1 MRNNE
6 TGEFELVV
14 GDRQLLSAFFIVVLL
29 CAVAFAMGY
38 VVGQNAPRSGKIT
51 ADSTPPSQPAN
62 AADSRPQPLAPAQS
76 AAPPA
81 AAPADNPAAP
91 ADSSPQPTT
100 QPSQGA
106 APATAAQPA
115 AQAPAAQA
123 APPKQAEP
131 PASNTPVAP
140 EDLPGGNYWQV
151 MAVAQQQAEMLR
163 TTLKDHGFSVYL
175 SPGSKGLIR
184 VLVGP
189 YPDTQSFGK
198 AKGDLEGAGMHPLRY
213 KP

>member
-38 VVGQNAPRSGKIT
+38 VVGQNAPRSGKAT
-51 ADSTPPSQPAN
+51 AEGTAPAPSAGQG
-62 AADSRPQPLAPAQS
+62 ADARPQPL
-76 AAPPA
+76 PPA
-81 AAPADNPAAP
+81 ATPAPTPAASESSDKS
-91 ADSSPQPTT
+91 ADSAPQPTT
-100 QPSQGA
+100 QPAQGSEPAKPQTKA
-106 APATAAQPA
+106 A
-115 AQAPAAQA
+115 APAAQTSPA
-123 APPKQAEP
+123 APTE
-131 PASNTPVAP
+131 PVAAA
-140 EDLPGGNYWQV
+140 DLPAGSYWQV
-151 MAVAQQQAEMLR
+151 MAVAQTQAEILR
-163 TTLKDHGFSVYL
+163 TTLKDHGFQVYL

-189 YPDTQSFGK
+189 YPDTQSMGK
-198 AKGDLEGAGMHPLRY
+198 AKTDLEAAGLRPVRF

>member
-51 ADSTPPSQPAN
+51 ADATPPAQAATN
-62 AADSRPQPLAPAQS
+62 AGDSRPQPLAPAPS
-76 AAPPA
+76 TAPPTA
-81 AAPADNPAAP
+81 ATDNPAP
-91 ADSSPQPTT
+91 PDSSPQPTT
-100 QPSQGA
+100 QASQGA
-106 APATAAQPA
+106 APS
-115 AQAPAAQA
+115 QAPAQTPPAPT
-123 APPKQAEP
+123 APPKQAEA
-131 PASNTPVAP
+131 PAGNTPVAA
-140 EDLPGGNYWQV
+140 EDLPAGNYWQV
-151 MAVAQQQAEMLR
+151 MAVAEQQAQMLR

-189 YPDTQSFGK
+189 YADTQSLGK
-198 AKGDLEGAGMHPLRY
+198 AKSDLESAGMHPLRY

>member
-38 VVGQNAPRSGKIT
+38 VVGQNAPRSGKTT
-51 ADSTPPSQPAN
+51 AESTPTPQSNSGVDA
-62 AADSRPQPLAPAQS
+62 RPQPLPPAPIPQTTPAS
-76 AAPPA
+76 ASEASAPPDA
-81 AAPADNPAAP
+81 A
-91 ADSSPQPTT
+91 PQPTT
-100 QPSQGA
+100 QPSQGSEPIKQA
-106 APATAAQPA
+106 LKSDPP
-115 AQAPAAQA
+115 APAAA
-123 APPKQAEP
+123 SSS
-131 PASNTPVAP
+131 PAGLIAP
-140 EDLPGGNYWQV
+140 EELPAGNFWQV
-151 MAVAQQQAEMLR
+151 MAVGQPTAEMMR
-163 TTLKDHGFSVYL
+163 TTLKDHGFNVIL

-189 YPDTQSFGK
+189 YPDTQAMGK
-198 AKGDLEGAGMHPLRY
+198 AKTELEASGMHPVRF

>member
-38 VVGQNAPRSGKIT
+38 VVGQNAPRSGKTT
-51 ADSTPPSQPAN
+51 AESTPPPQSSSGVDA
-62 AADSRPQPLAPAQS
+62 RPQPLAPAPVPQATPAS
-76 AAPPA
+76 TAEAAAPPDA
-81 AAPADNPAAP
+81 
-91 ADSSPQPTT
+91 SPQPTT
-100 QPSQGA
+100 QPSQGSEPIKQTAKTEPA
-106 APATAAQPA
+106 APAAGSPTPA
-115 AQAPAAQA
+115 GLI
-123 APPKQAEP
+123 
-131 PASNTPVAP
+131 AP
-140 EDLPGGNYWQV
+140 EELPAGNFWQV
-151 MAVAQQQAEMLR
+151 MAVGQPTAEMMR
-163 TTLKDHGFSVYL
+163 TTLKDHGFNVIL

-189 YPDTQSFGK
+189 YPDTQAMGK
-198 AKGDLEGAGMHPLRY
+198 AKTELEASGMHPVRF